1 MGGIICDP
9 AWVEVYQFRLSNGSI
24 SDLLAGRYGNSKAL
38 FFCVCQIGTM
48 ISILLSEWLSK
59 IQIKNTVNKAS
70 K

>member
-1 MGGIICDP
+1 MILPGLKC
-9 AWVEVYQFRLSNGSI
+9 I
-24 SDLLAGRYGNSKAL
+24 SLDFQRVPFQTCLLVDKETVKHY

-59 IQIKNTVNKAS
+59 IQIKNIVNKAS